1 LSERCFNGCCWP
13 RFQYAL
19 HAAAEAFDPAVS
31 SLRPIWHRV
40 S

>member
-19 HAAAEAFDPAVS
+19 S
-31 SLRPIWHRV
+31 CRCGSL
-40 S
+40 